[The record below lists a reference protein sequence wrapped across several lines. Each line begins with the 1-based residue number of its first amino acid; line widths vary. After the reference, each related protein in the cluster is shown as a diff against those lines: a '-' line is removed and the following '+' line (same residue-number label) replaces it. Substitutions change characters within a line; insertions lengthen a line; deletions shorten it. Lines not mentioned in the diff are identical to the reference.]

1 LIASGVS
8 AKVEGYVEG
17 VLSGDIVACQRVK
30 DAVRRYVADLER
42 QSSAGFPYHF
52 DRRWATTVCDF
63 FPVVLKHSIGEFA
76 GRPLI
81 LEPWQ
86 AFSIWNIFG
95 WKRDDDNSRRFRK
108 VYWSMGRKNG
118 KALALDTLLPTPTGY
133 TTMGEVQVG
142 DFLISPSGKPVRVLA
157 TTEIMHDRPC
167 YEMTFSTGEKVI
179 CDENHEWVTDARI
192 NLVGCRGVG
201 RKMGESTTKTRTT
214 KDISESLVFGT
225 RRDLNHS
232 IKVSSAIQLDEAR
245 LPIAPYTL
253 GAWLGDGN
261 SDSAR
266 ITCSY
271 LDHEVIER
279 IRQDGYFCEE
289 SKSTN
294 QNTGIYC
301 IRKEKKRTRGGTPH
315 EIMREIG
322 VLGNKHIPIA
332 YLRASREQRMELLR
346 GLMDTDGYISKSNGQ
361 CEFVS
366 ISERLAVGV
375 KELVCS
381 LGVKCTIRKTEAKL
395 NGVVVSD
402 KFRVFFFAFD
412 EFVPF
417 HLKRKAQRVP
427 KRTSTKKPRGSSRQ
441 IAGCK
446 KIRSVPVKCVQV
458 EGGLYTCTDSF
469 IATHNSTIAAG
480 LCLFLG
486 AGDIDPKTGKPEAVG
501 QILLTGPKKEQAAI
515 VYGECERM
523 RMQAK
528 ALMKISHVKNETI
541 TFNHNKTY
549 IKKISSDKPCSGL
562 NPTLV
567 VMDELHEWG
576 EYTRDF
582 YDTMVTGSSARSQ
595 PLQLVITTAGADD
608 SYLWLENYNYACEVL
623 KGNFT
628 DESTYA
634 IIYEFDEQ
642 DDPSDESVW
651 MKSNPNLGVSVN
663 KDYLHQRWNED
674 QHSAVGKSR
683 FIRYH
688 GNRVVAST
696 EKAFDIAKFD
706 KCVGPLSDWSKA
718 EAFGAGVDLGS
729 RDDLAAYAVCARF
742 PVDVTKEGKTV
753 YRYEIKCRT
762 YIASDSKRDLAA
774 MPFAGWI
781 YSGELSKCQY
791 PLSELEQDLDAEM
804 MTHGIDT
811 LAYDP
816 YNGQVT
822 GENLAA
828 KGITAARM
836 AQNPSNFNEP
846 IRDFL
851 VLMDEGRLLFD
862 DSKMLRWCFNNA
874 VIARDRQDRWMFDKR
889 ESKDKIDPVVA
900 SVMAYRIASLQPA
913 KVTGSLY
920 VV

>member
-1 LIASGVS
+1 VS

-30 DAVRRYVADLER
+30 DAVRRYVSDLER
-42 QSSAGFPYHF
+42 QSSEGFPYHF

-118 KALALDTLLPTPTGY
+118 K
-133 TTMGEVQVG
+133 
-142 DFLISPSGKPVRVLA
+142 
-157 TTEIMHDRPC
+157 
-167 YEMTFSTGEKVI
+167 
-179 CDENHEWVTDARI
+179 
-192 NLVGCRGVG
+192 
-201 RKMGESTTKTRTT
+201 
-214 KDISESLVFGT
+214 
-225 RRDLNHS
+225 
-232 IKVSSAIQLDEAR
+232 
-245 LPIAPYTL
+245 
-253 GAWLGDGN
+253 
-261 SDSAR
+261 
-266 ITCSY
+266 
-271 LDHEVIER
+271 
-279 IRQDGYFCEE
+279 
-289 SKSTN
+289 
-294 QNTGIYC
+294 
-301 IRKEKKRTRGGTPH
+301 
-315 EIMREIG
+315 
-322 VLGNKHIPIA
+322 
-332 YLRASREQRMELLR
+332 
-346 GLMDTDGYISKSNGQ
+346 
-361 CEFVS
+361 
-366 ISERLAVGV
+366 
-375 KELVCS
+375 
-381 LGVKCTIRKTEAKL
+381 
-395 NGVVVSD
+395 
-402 KFRVFFFAFD
+402 
-412 EFVPF
+412 
-417 HLKRKAQRVP
+417 
-427 KRTSTKKPRGSSRQ
+427 
-441 IAGCK
+441 
-446 KIRSVPVKCVQV
+446 
-458 EGGLYTCTDSF
+458 
-469 IATHNSTIAAG
+469 STIAAG

-523 RMQAK
+523 RLQAK

-595 PLQLVITTAGADD
+595 PMQLIITTAGSDD
-608 SYLWLENYNYACEVL
+608 CYLWLENYNYACEIL

-634 IIYEFDEQ
+634 IIYEFDEHDQ
-642 DDPSDESVW
+642 PGDESVW
-651 MKSNPNLGVSVN
+651 VKANPNLGVSVDS
-663 KDYLHQRWNED
+663 KYLSQRWNED
-674 QHSAVGKSR
+674 QHSAVGRGR

-688 GNRVVAST
+688 GNRIVAST
-696 EKAFDIAKFD
+696 EKAFDIEKFD
-706 KCVGPLSDWSKA
+706 KCVGKLSDWSTA
-718 EAFGAGVDLGS
+718 DAYGAGVDLGS

-742 PVDVTKEGKTV
+742 PVTVNKEGKTV

-781 YSGELSKCQY
+781 YSGELLKCQY

-804 MTHGIDT
+804 MMHGINT

-851 VLMDEGRLLFD
+851 VLMEEGRLLFD